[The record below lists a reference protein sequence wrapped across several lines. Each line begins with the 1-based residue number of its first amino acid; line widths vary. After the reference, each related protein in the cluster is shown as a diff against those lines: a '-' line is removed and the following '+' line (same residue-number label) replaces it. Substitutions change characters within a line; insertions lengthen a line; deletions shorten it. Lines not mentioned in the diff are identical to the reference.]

1 MRHSDVLD
9 IATMADFLGNVWQC
23 NAVIVPAPMRA
34 HSRCYLQPVG
44 EVMRLFGKHQGKK
57 AIDITFDGNVDA
69 VASKTD
75 NTVYLHL
82 VNKSMTN
89 AESITLDLFGNE
101 IESAKMFCISAEPD
115 TEITPTNIGCF
126 AETVTEISENTFTL
140 PKAAVAA
147 VEIKIK

>member
-23 NAVIVPAPMRA
+23 NAIIVPTPMRNT
-34 HSRCYLQPVG
+34 SRCYLQPVA
-44 EVMRLFGKHQGKK
+44 EVMRLFGAHQGKR
-57 AIDITFDGNVDA
+57 AVCVDFGGNADV

-75 NTVYLHL
+75 KTIYLHL
-82 VNKSMTN
+82 VNKSMTD
-89 AESITLDLFGNE
+89 AENITVDLENSE
-101 IESAKMFCISAEPD
+101 VESAKMYCISAEPD
-115 TEITPTNIGCF
+115 TEITPTNIDCF
-126 AETVTEISENTFTL
+126 AETVTDINMEKFNL